1 MYKAEILQHR
11 HLGRTRQALCGCAVC
26 LRMSLHTW
34 ELTVLEDLRGGTYT
48 SPLALCPPQE
58 AAGVVWGCLCS
69 IHHLTWAFFPV
80 SVCTGFQIPAF
91 SVSLPVSMVHD
102 CVCALSGHP
111 CVCMNESTCL
121 RFRHVCRVWFMGC
134 WGSNPGILHAREALY
149 QLSYTPSP

>member
-1 MYKAEILQHR
+1 MWVCCLPEDVTA
-11 HLGRTRQALCGCAVC
+11 HLGAYSA
-26 LRMSLHTW
+26 
-34 ELTVLEDLRGGTYT
+34 GGSEGWYVHNPT
-48 SPLALCPPQE
+48 SPLSPHE

-111 CVCMNESTCL
+111 RVCMNESTCL
-121 RFRHVCRVWFMGC
+121 RFRHACRVWFMGC